1 MRQTNFHTHTSRCHH
16 AYGEDEEMVRAA
28 IQNGFEVLGIS
39 DHTCWKYDS
48 DFVAH
53 MRMKLDEFADYK
65 DSVLYL
71 KDRYKKQIEI
81 RFGLEAEYFPKYM
94 DWLLDF
100 CIENEIDYLIFGNH
114 YYGTDEDHIYLG
126 GAKGEYIKEYFDTC
140 VEGMKTG
147 MYAYLAHPE
156 LILRD
161 TGGFITP
168 EIEEGFHRI
177 CKTSQDYNVPLEFN
191 VLGMQHNM
199 RMGYEEYPHTK
210 FWQIA
215 AQYNVK
221 AILGMDAHRIGDLDQ
236 KLYNLALEKLSK
248 FDVEINDDVP
258 SIDYKKIK
266 AEKIKVWQ
274 K

>member
-1 MRQTNFHTHTSRCHH
+1 MKQTNFHTHTSRCHH
-16 AYGEDEEMVRAA
+16 AFGNDEEFVRTA
-28 IQNGFEVLGIS
+28 IQNGFEVLGFS
-39 DHTCWKYDS
+39 DHACWKYDS

-53 MRMKLDEFADYK
+53 MRMKLDEFDDYK

-81 RFGLEAEYFPKYM
+81 RLGLEAEYFPKYM

-126 GAKGEYIKEYFDTC
+126 GAKGKYIKGYFDTC
-140 VEGMKTG
+140 IEGMKTG

-177 CKTSQDYNVPLEFN
+177 CKISQDYNVPLEFN

-221 AILGMDAHRIGDLDQ
+221 AILGMDAHRICDLDQ
-236 KLYNLALEKLSK
+236 KLYNLALEKLSE
-248 FDVEINDDVP
+248 FDVEIMDDIP
-258 SIDYKKIK
+258 LMTMFDPTRI
-266 AEKIKVWQ
+266 
-274 K
+274 

>member
-100 CIENEIDYLIFGNH
+100 CIENEII
-114 YYGTDEDHIYLG
+114 
-126 GAKGEYIKEYFDTC
+126 
-140 VEGMKTG
+140 
-147 MYAYLAHPE
+147 
-156 LILRD
+156 
-161 TGGFITP
+161 
-168 EIEEGFHRI
+168 
-177 CKTSQDYNVPLEFN
+177 
-191 VLGMQHNM
+191 
-199 RMGYEEYPHTK
+199 
-210 FWQIA
+210 
-215 AQYNVK
+215 
-221 AILGMDAHRIGDLDQ
+221 
-236 KLYNLALEKLSK
+236 
-248 FDVEINDDVP
+248 
-258 SIDYKKIK
+258 
-266 AEKIKVWQ
+266 
-274 K
+274 